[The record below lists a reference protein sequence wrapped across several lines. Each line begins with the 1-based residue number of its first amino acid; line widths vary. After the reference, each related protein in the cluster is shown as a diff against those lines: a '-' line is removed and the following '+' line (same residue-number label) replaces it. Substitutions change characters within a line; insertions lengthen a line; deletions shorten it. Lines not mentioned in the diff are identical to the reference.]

1 MTIRYANGK
10 TIDGIVLSQHGGC
23 IRAAV
28 QDCEDV
34 VEFTA
39 ENGVWSSEDREPVR
53 LKFAWERHASNDVV
67 SEALCIC
74 PKELA
79 SVLIQSLRGD
89 GEGHEFQVDPPKVI
103 SMGASFLLT
112 DGFFAV
118 LLATSTVP
126 TRLGLLSTSIAR
138 ASS

>member
-39 ENGVWSSEDREPVR
+39 ENGVWSSEDSEPVQ

-67 SEALCIC
+67 SEADCIC

-79 SVLIQSLRGD
+79 SVLIQSLRD
-89 GEGHEFQVDPPKVI
+89 DSEGHAFQVDPRKVL
-103 SMGASFLLT
+103 SMGASSLLT

-118 LLATSTVP
+118 LLAVP
-126 TRLGLLSTSIAR
+126 TRVGLRSTSTAC